1 MRRGTATSHKMTSR
15 PVRKINSMPSMQ
27 RQKLQL
33 LLLLESSLFEQL
45 DAEGDGDVTQDDFEA
60 GAFKLSMQRQR

>member
-1 MRRGTATSHKMTSR
+1 
-15 PVRKINSMPSMQ
+15 MPSMQ